1 MFKTLSLPFFTPET
15 NFAAKHKK
23 AVTRSA
29 VSPIAFWI
37 GLALVVINA
46 AMLVSYLS
54 GVNSRSL
61 QGYEIKQ
68 LQNKISQLSDAT
80 KSLNLKVA
88 EASSILSIQND
99 FVNSNFVSMGT
110 PKFLEVDNNHLTRR

>member
-1 MFKTLSLPFFTPET
+1 MFKSLTLPLFNPPQITPVY
-15 NFAAKHKK
+15 AKKR
-23 AVTRSA
+23 ASREA
-29 VSPIAFWI
+29 VSGSYFWL
-37 GLALVVINA
+37 GAALVVINA
-46 AMLVSYLS
+46 VMLVSYLS

-68 LQNKISQLSDAT
+68 LQNKISQLDDQN

-99 FVNSNFVSMGT
+99 FLNSNFVSMGT
-110 PKFLEVDNNHLTRR
+110 PQFLELDGSHLSER